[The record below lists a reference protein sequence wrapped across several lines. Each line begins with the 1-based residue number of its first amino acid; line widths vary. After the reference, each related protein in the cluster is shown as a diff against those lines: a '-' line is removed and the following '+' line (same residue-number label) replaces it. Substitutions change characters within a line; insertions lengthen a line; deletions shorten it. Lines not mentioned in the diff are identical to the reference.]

1 MLQPDRLARAKGR
14 WPGALLHAT
23 IHVAAGCLAVNIGL
37 NRGVIAGIVALGL
50 VHAAIDYVK
59 TRRRRDTWVA
69 FATDQVLHAVAVVA
83 VAVGLGLSRAEIAR
97 AAGSIVQEPRM
108 YLYLCAYVGVVFGG
122 GYFVQKVT
130 QPFLELLRADLKP
143 GLPNAGR
150 YIGWLERFLILTFV
164 LAEQETAIG
173 FLLGAKAIV
182 RYPEIKEDSKGHF
195 AEYFLIGTLTSVGLA
210 LFAGLVVR
218 KLVTIIKQ
226 AAAMSAA

>member
-1 MLQPDRLARAKGR
+1 
-14 WPGALLHAT
+14 
-23 IHVAAGCLAVNIGL
+23 
-37 NRGVIAGIVALGL
+37 
-50 VHAAIDYVK
+50 
-59 TRRRRDTWVA
+59 
-69 FATDQVLHAVAVVA
+69 
-83 VAVGLGLSRAEIAR
+83 
-97 AAGSIVQEPRM
+97 M